1 MLASTVHLK
10 RNIIGSL
17 ATIQD
22 VEAIIITAGSLE
34 DAKAAQTF
42 VSGRKSTS
50 PVKLFT
56 TVGVHPTNAL
66 AFFQEPSKDVS
77 DHVAALQETLQA
89 GTKAGAV
96 VAVGELGLDYD
107 RLSYCPMKEQKIG
120 FEAQLVLAERS
131 NLPLFLHSRASGAD
145 MYTML
150 EANRHRFK
158 DGVVHSF
165 DGTASD
171 LEGLLSLNLFIGING
186 CSLRTE
192 ENLDVVK
199 AIPLE
204 RLMLETD
211 APWCEI
217 RPTHASAKHVQ
228 TQKPMAKKPDKF
240 VWGTGVKGRCEPWMV
255 AQVCEAVAAVKGVD
269 PAAVARH
276 AHFNTRRVF
285 GL

>member
-1 MLASTVHLK
+1 LLASTVHLK

-186 CSLRTE
+186 CSL
-192 ENLDVVK
+192 
-199 AIPLE
+199 
-204 RLMLETD
+204 
-211 APWCEI
+211 
-217 RPTHASAKHVQ
+217 
-228 TQKPMAKKPDKF
+228 
-240 VWGTGVKGRCEPWMV
+240 
-255 AQVCEAVAAVKGVD
+255 
-269 PAAVARH
+269 
-276 AHFNTRRVF
+276 NTRTTVGR
-285 GL
+285 GIG

>member
-1 MLASTVHLK
+1 
-10 RNIIGSL
+10 
-17 ATIQD
+17 
-22 VEAIIITAGSLE
+22 
-34 DAKAAQTF
+34 
-42 VSGRKSTS
+42 
-50 PVKLFT
+50 VKLFT
-56 TVGVHPTNAL
+56 SVGVHPTNAR
-66 AFFQEPSKDVS
+66 AFFEAPNEDVS
-77 DHVAALQETLQA
+77 DHVAALQETLTA
-89 GTKAGAV
+89 GTEAGAV

-107 RLSYCPMKEQKIG
+107 RLTYCPMEEQKIG
-120 FEAQLVLAERS
+120 FEAQMVLAERS
-131 NLPLFLHSRASGAD
+131 KLPLFLHSRASGAD
-145 MYTML
+145 MYAIL

-165 DGTASD
+165 DGSASD
-171 LEGLLSLNLFIGING
+171 LEGLLGLNLFIGING

-192 ENLDVVK
+192 ENLEVVK

-217 RPTHASAKHVQ
+217 RPTHASAKYVQ

-255 AQVCEAVAAVKGVD
+255 AQVCEVVAAVKGVD
-269 PAAVARH
+269 PATVAKH

>member
-1 MLASTVHLK
+1 M
-10 RNIIGSL
+10 
-17 ATIQD
+17 
-22 VEAIIITAGSLE
+22 
-34 DAKAAQTF
+34 
-42 VSGRKSTS
+42 
-50 PVKLFT
+50 KLFT